1 MLKRSKILLAAAGLS
16 MAALLPTVASAAEVV
31 IGVGGYPAPA
41 PVYYA
46 PAPVVYGGPY
56 YYGYHHWYHGYYG
69 YHGYGWH
76 GGYHHGWR

>member
-1 MLKRSKILLAAAGLS
+1 MLKRTKIMLAAAGLS
-16 MAALLPTVASAAEVV
+16 MAALVPTMASAAEVV
-31 IGVGGYPAPA
+31 IGVNGYPAPA
-41 PVYYA
+41 PVYYG

-76 GGYHHGWR
+76 GGYYHGWR